1 VLDGDVR
8 KFEMELWGISGDT
21 QQQQIIQ
28 VIEQA
33 WNQAGIRTTA
43 NFQDVSTIWGPEG
56 YQWKPETMTACLY
69 SWYNSNDPDD
79 MFYWH
84 SSQIP
89 PDPTGTGGNA
99 IAYFH
104 EFNFQEEIDALTEQ
118 AVKEV
123 DQEARK
129 QIYWE
134 IQELLYEQVPVIFLY
149 WGKSYPALHNN
160 IGGFWPSA
168 FNRMLWNVQEWY
180 LV

>member
-1 VLDGDVR
+1 
-8 KFEMELWGISGDT
+8 
-21 QQQQIIQ
+21 
-28 VIEQA
+28 
-33 WNQAGIRTTA
+33 
-43 NFQDVSTIWGPEG
+43 
-56 YQWKPETMTACLY
+56 MTACLY
-69 SWYNSNDPDD
+69 SWFNSNDPDD

-104 EFNFQEEIDALTEQ
+104 EFNFQEEIDALTEE
-118 AVKEV
+118 ATKVV

-134 IQELLYEQVPVIFLY
+134 IQELLHEQVPVIFLF
-149 WGKSYPALHNN
+149 WGKSYPALQNN